1 MKIYTRTGDEG
12 ETALFGGGRVGKTHP
27 RVRAYGTV
35 DELNSFLGRAVLS
48 VRSPEI
54 RERLGELQHDLFA
67 LGANLAT
74 PPRPDGGAHPHVPP
88 LPVGRIQAMEAWMDA
103 AEEELPPLRN
113 FILPGGSAGAADLHV
128 CRTVCRRA
136 ERIVV
141 ELGEVESG
149 DAGGVS
155 VSGDAPAADPRL
167 GGVIRY
173 LNRLSDLLFTLAR
186 LENLRA
192 GTPDVEWR
200 KDEAAGE
207 VP

>member
-12 ETALFGGGRVGKTHP
+12 DTALFGGGRVGKDHP

-35 DELNSFLGRAVLS
+35 DELNSFLGRALLS
-48 VRSPEI
+48 LECPEI
-54 RERLGELQHDLFA
+54 RERLGGLQHDLFA

-74 PPRPDGGAHPHVPP
+74 PPRPDGGAHPHLPP
-88 LPVGRIQAMEAWMDA
+88 LPLARIHAMEEWMDA

-113 FILPGGSAGAADLHV
+113 FILPGGSPGAADLHV

-141 ELGEVESG
+141 ELGGTETGRE
-149 DAGGVS
+149 GG
-155 VSGDAPAADPRL
+155 APGGEAAPTSDPRL
-167 GGVIRY
+167 PGVVRY

-186 LENLRA
+186 LENHRA
-192 GTPDVEWR
+192 GAPDVEWR
-200 KDEAAGE
+200 KDSAAGE
-207 VP
+207 AP